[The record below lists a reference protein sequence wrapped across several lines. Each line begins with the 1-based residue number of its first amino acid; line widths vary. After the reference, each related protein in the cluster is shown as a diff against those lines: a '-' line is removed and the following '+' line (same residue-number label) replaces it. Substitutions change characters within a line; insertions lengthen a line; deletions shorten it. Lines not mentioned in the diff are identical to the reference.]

1 MKNTISVGFVFS
13 RKVYMPNDLKN
24 TLNSSA
30 SFPLSRQLP
39 VVGASSGP
47 GMAWTLSGLAL
58 ASCIGGGGGG
68 GSGGA
73 SVSGYTEFTRSGSG
87 QFEASRSEVNA
98 PLRFNSSYQA
108 QRAPAEPQSIIE
120 QLAALGATYSHGR
133 RIDDQTAM
141 YMFDVE
147 NDDRDLEYRAVL
159 GGADGNKFRYVQV
172 GDNVDIAAVISF
184 DYDLPVDTDR
194 DNTYVITET
203 ASVSN
208 NPGLSLSSR
217 LRTISETYTLEIT
230 DDPSDNAGNPYGEP
244 PKKLFIGTLPDGYA
258 HYTSGTTQVIPENA
272 DGSSN
277 RITIGRL
284 LSFFEGSYT
293 LRLKETGTNDNSKF
307 LLEDGILYFIGSTS
321 GDFED
326 YYYNWQAYLG
336 TDYSRSNL
344 RIEVEYVSDQT
355 AFYTES
361 FVWYLRDENI
371 PVTATEIA
379 PNEFAVTT
387 PESSE
392 EIRITNINYTAPSQ
406 TLFFDSSSPSTY
418 HAVRAESGGHRITLG
433 GPDADKFHIDWVDGS
448 PRNPLTVESR
458 AGFDYEN
465 DQSAAGTNK
474 YVFWIDSNFHDRM
487 MYEITITDLE
497 GALDPQMN
505 DL

>member
-1 MKNTISVGFVFS
+1 MV
-13 RKVYMPNDLKN
+13 
-24 TLNSSA
+24 
-30 SFPLSRQLP
+30 
-39 VVGASSGP
+39 
-47 GMAWTLSGLAL
+47 WTLTGFAL

-68 GSGGA
+68 GGGA
-73 SVSGYTEFTRSGSG
+73 SVSGFTEFERTGPGSL
-87 QFEASRSEVNA
+87 QASRSEVNA
-98 PLRFNSSYQA
+98 TLRFNSSYQA

-230 DDPSDNAGNPYGEP
+230 DDPSDNDPYGDP
-244 PKKLFIGTLPDGYA
+244 PKKLFIFHQENLPPAEALRQFYNGTIADGYKFL
-258 HYTSGTTQVIPENA
+258 TSGNLDAMPEND

-277 RITIGRL
+277 RITIGQL
-284 LSFFEGSYT
+284 LSFFEGTYT
-293 LRLKETGTNDNSKF
+293 LRLKATGTNDNSKF
-307 LLEDGILYFIGSTS
+307 VLEDGILYFIGSTS
-321 GDFED
+321 GDFEH
-326 YYYNWQAYLG
+326 YAHNWQAYHIASH
-336 TDYSRSNL
+336 DANYSHL
-344 RIEVEYVSDQT
+344 RIEVEYVSGQT
-355 AFYTES
+355 AFFTEDFIFGLS
-361 FVWYLRDENI
+361 DIDV

-392 EIRITNINYTAPSQ
+392 EIRLTNINYTDPDLSPVYE
-406 TLFFDSSSPSTY
+406 LSSTSSTF
-418 HAVRAESGGHRITLG
+418 HAVRAETPGGGHRISLG
-433 GPDADKFHIDWVDGS
+433 GPDADKFHIDWVGHNS
-448 PRNPLTVESR
+448 RNPITVESR

-465 DQSAAGTNK
+465 DQSAAGTNT
-474 YVFWIDSNFHDRM
+474 YQFHILSNLHATM
-487 MYEITITDLE
+487 MYEITITDLK
-497 GALDPQMN
+497 GADDPQMN
-505 DL
+505 DFI